1 MTQFAILTNE
11 ELVRHADLALDP
23 LTSTD
28 LERELLRRLETL
40 VGENG
45 LAAAALDVLDDFNF
59 DVTKT
64 EGVEQIRDS
73 LQFAVDFNPKSY
85 RPLLD
90 ALVDHDIDTAAA
102 LIKRLE
108 LATAFESI
116 ANDAGDTLALLQDL
130 ITSTTTN

>member
-1 MTQFAILTNE
+1 MSQFAILTNE

-28 LERELLRRLETL
+28 LERELLRRFETL

-90 ALVDHDIDTAAA
+90 ALAGADIDTAAA
-102 LIKRLE
+102 LTKRLH
-108 LATAFESI
+108 LADEFESI
-116 ANDAGDTLALLQDL
+116 ANDAGDAIARLQDL